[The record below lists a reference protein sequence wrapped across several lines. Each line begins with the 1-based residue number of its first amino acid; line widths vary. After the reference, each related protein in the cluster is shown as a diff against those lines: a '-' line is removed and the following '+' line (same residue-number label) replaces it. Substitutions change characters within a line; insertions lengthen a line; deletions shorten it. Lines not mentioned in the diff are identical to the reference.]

1 MKFKYDIEEEDP
13 EEEYPEFPKGTHWLC
28 IEFSN
33 GVLLDLASET
43 WKTKREN
50 RQQYIPENN
59 FTDPFNPSLEEL
71 TVFELQY
78 GTLSKDEY
86 LKWMNAVIKHN
97 KDKEDE
103 EQI

>member
-13 EEEYPEFPKGTHWLC
+13 EFHKGTHWLC
-28 IEFSN
+28 LEFNNKS
-33 GVLLDLASET
+33 LHDLASET

-50 RQQYIPENN
+50 RQQYLPENN
-59 FTDPFNPSLEEL
+59 FIDPFNPALEEL
-71 TVFELQY
+71 TIFELQY
-78 GTLSKDEY
+78 GNSSRAEY
-86 LKWMNAVIKHN
+86 IKWMNAVIKHN